1 MGRGRRRREGEAVFS
16 SGQEAEQQ
24 SNPWFPQTRQWSAD
38 TEESGRQPPQTVAG
52 AYFFISVFFI
62 ADFFDAG
69 ASLGKFWF

>member
-16 SGQEAEQQ
+16 IGQEAKLQ

-38 TEESGRQPPQTVAG
+38 PAQRGRQSPQTVAS

-62 ADFFDAG
+62 G